1 MDDHSEFRYAPK
13 DVSTFAEAIL
23 RTLRM
28 PEEDAAEVVRAL
40 LDADMCRIRT
50 HGLRLLPSYL
60 GRLQAGAL
68 NPEPNITIEHRD
80 RAISVIDGDDGF
92 GQVVARY
99 ALDHGMELVETHG
112 VAVVTVRHSNH
123 LGALGYLTGL
133 AASRG
138 TFAFIGQNTRDNTVP
153 AGGVRAGVGNNPF
166 SLALPTGFGP
176 PMVLDISCS
185 IAAKNTLYRA
195 AERDE
200 PIPEGIAIDENGHPT
215 TDAHA
220 ALRGAMLAFG
230 GHKGAGLA
238 MLIGALSAILPGA
251 NVGPGVPG
259 PDDYSRERGL
269 GHFILLMD
277 TADLPAQ
284 PTYAA
289 RMRTY
294 IDDIKRAGPDVRY
307 PGERSAA
314 NREDA
319 MRSGVLLPAYVI
331 SRLAEF
337 AAGIDA
343 DVQLPEAIAAGS

>member
-1 MDDHSEFRYAPK
+1 MDPNSEYHYHAPQ
-13 DVSTFAEAIL
+13 VSAFAEAIL
-23 RTLRM
+23 TAMGM
-28 PEEDAAEVVRAL
+28 PAADAEEVVRAL

-60 GRLQAGAL
+60 GRLEAGAL
-68 NPEPNITIEHRD
+68 NADPDIVVLHRD

-99 ALDHGMELVETHG
+99 ALDHAMGLVEEHG
-112 VAVVTVRHSNH
+112 VGVVTVRHSNH

-138 TFAFIGQNTRDNTVP
+138 MFAFIGQNTRDNTVP
-153 AGGVRAGVGNNPF
+153 AGGTRAGVGNNPF

-176 PMVLDISCS
+176 PMVLDVSCS
-185 IAAKNTLYRA
+185 MAAKNTLYRA
-195 AERDE
+195 AERGE
-200 PIPEGIAIDENGHPT
+200 PIPEGIAVDEHGQPT
-215 TDAHA
+215 TDPHA

-238 MLIGALSAILPGA
+238 MFIGALSALLPDA
-251 NVGPGVPG
+251 NIGPGVPG
-259 PDDYSRERGL
+259 PDDYTRERGL

-277 TADLPAQ
+277 TRGFPAE
-284 PTYAA
+284 PTFAA

-294 IDDIKRAGPDVRY
+294 LDDIRLAGPDVRY

-314 NREDA
+314 NRADA
-319 MRSGVLLPAYVI
+319 QREGVLLPAYVLETLEGI
-331 SRLAEF
+331 GEHVG
-337 AAGIDA
+337 AAVRRPDPIGTT
-343 DVQLPEAIAAGS
+343 